1 MSVPTLQCAEEIQAS
16 SQALFALTQDYEHRL
31 DWDPFLREARV
42 LDAREVGV
50 GVKTWCVAWF
60 GPGMETEY
68 VSLNAPRVAAV
79 KMTRG
84 PWFLERFAASWQFDE
99 RVPVATDSYSWFDF
113 REPGVTLVTFRYY
126 ITIRP
131 RWLKWVL
138 EPVCILVFRYEMRK
152 RLRGLKRFVEA
163 GRR

>member
-1 MSVPTLQCAEEIQAS
+1 MPTLQCAEEIQAS

-68 VSLNAPRVAAV
+68 VSLSAPRVAAV

-99 RVPVATDSYSWFDF
+99 RVP
-113 REPGVTLVTFRYY
+113 GVTLVTFRYY

-138 EPVCILVFRYEMRK
+138 EPICILVFRYEMRK

>member
-1 MSVPTLQCAEEIQAS
+1 MPTLQCAEEIQAS
-16 SQALFALTQDYEHRL
+16 SQALFALTQDYGHRL

-42 LDAREVGV
+42 LDARELGV

-99 RVPVATDSYSWFDF
+99 RVP
-113 REPGVTLVTFRYY
+113 GVTLVTFRYY

-163 GRR
+163 CRR

>member
-1 MSVPTLQCAEEIQAS
+1 MPTLQCAEEIQAS

-68 VSLNAPRVAAV
+68 VSLSAPRVAAV

-99 RVPVATDSYSWFDF
+99 

-138 EPVCILVFRYEMRK
+138 EPVCTLVFRYEMRK